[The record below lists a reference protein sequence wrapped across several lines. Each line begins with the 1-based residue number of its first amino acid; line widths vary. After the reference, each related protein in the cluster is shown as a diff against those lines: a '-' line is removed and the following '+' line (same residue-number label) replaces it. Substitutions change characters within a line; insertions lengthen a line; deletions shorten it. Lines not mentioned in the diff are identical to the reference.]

1 MAYELRD
8 LCASYESKK
17 VLDGISLNL
26 EPESITV
33 ILGPSGCGKTTL
45 LNLIAGIKAPDS
57 GQRLGFELS
66 TFSYAFQDPRL
77 LSWQSSREN
86 LEFALEGVVDSGRM
100 SKAEVEARIDR
111 FLRAAGLGD
120 AASMKPSTLSGGM
133 RQRLSLARA
142 FAYPSDILLLDE
154 AFQAVDLR
162 TKLELMDTFLELWKE
177 ERRTVVCV
185 THDVE
190 EAAYLADLA
199 IVLSP
204 SPARIVDSFAV
215 TAPRSERK
223 LGSEAT
229 MDAEG
234 RLYRLALGEGVRG
247 DSGS

>member
-1 MAYELRD
+1 MAYELGD
-8 LCASYESKK
+8 IHASYEGKK
-17 VLDGISLNL
+17 VLDGVSLRL
-26 EPESITV
+26 EAESITV

-45 LNLIAGIKAPDS
+45 LNLIAGLKAPDS

-77 LSWQSSREN
+77 LPWQSAREN
-86 LEFALEGVVDSGRM
+86 LEFALEGVVDSGQMGKTEAR
-100 SKAEVEARIDR
+100 ARIDR
-111 FLRAAGLGD
+111 FLRAAGLSD
-120 AASMKPSTLSGGM
+120 AASMKPAALSGGM

-142 FAYPSDILLLDE
+142 FAYPSNILLLDE

-162 TKLELMDTFLELWKE
+162 TKLELMDAFLELWKE

-204 SPARIVDSFAV
+204 SPARVVDSFAV

-234 RLYRLALGEGVRG
+234 RLYRLALGGLKH
-247 DSGS
+247 

>member
-1 MAYELRD
+1 MAYELCD
-8 LCASYESKK
+8 VHASYDGKR
-17 VLDGISLNL
+17 VLDGISLSL
-26 EPESITV
+26 LPESITV

-45 LNLIAGIKAPDS
+45 LNLIAGLKIPDS
-57 GQRLGFELS
+57 GLRLGFEGT

-77 LSWQSSREN
+77 LPWQSSREN
-86 LEFALEGVVDSGRM
+86 LEFALAGVVSGGLLNR
-100 SKAEVEARIDR
+100 AEAEGRIDR
-111 FLRAAGLGD
+111 FLRAAGLAD
-120 AASMKPSTLSGGM
+120 AVSMRPSALSGGM

-162 TKLELMDTFLELWKE
+162 TKLELMDAFLGLWKE

-215 TAPRSERK
+215 TAPRSERE

-234 RLYRLALGEGVRG
+234 RLYRLALGEGL
-247 DSGS
+247 